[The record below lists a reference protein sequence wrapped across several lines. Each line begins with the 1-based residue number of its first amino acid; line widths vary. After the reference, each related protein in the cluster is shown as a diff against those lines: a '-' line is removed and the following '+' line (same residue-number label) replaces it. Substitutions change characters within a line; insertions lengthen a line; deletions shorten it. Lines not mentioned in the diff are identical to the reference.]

1 MLELRSI
8 LVCSQKT
15 KGRNGTSLVLQWTR
29 VCLPMRGHGLHLWS
43 GKSPGHEGA
52 GALVSQPLQA
62 VPLGA
67 CSPSLRK
74 PRCGR
79 WSLGAQSPHSQRE
92 ACAPQLERAPT
103 TAASAS
109 LDTAVKAQGGKT

>member
-8 LVCSQKT
+8 LVCGQKT

-29 VCLPMRGHGLHLWS
+29 LCLPTRGHGLHLWS
-43 GKSPGHEGA
+43 GKSPGHDGT
-52 GALVSQPLQA
+52 GALVSQLLQA

-79 WSLGAQSPHSQRE
+79 WSLGAQSPTPRE
-92 ACAPQLERAPT
+92 KPAHRNSRGRPPLQLVQAWTR
-103 TAASAS
+103 
-109 LDTAVKAQGGKT
+109 Q